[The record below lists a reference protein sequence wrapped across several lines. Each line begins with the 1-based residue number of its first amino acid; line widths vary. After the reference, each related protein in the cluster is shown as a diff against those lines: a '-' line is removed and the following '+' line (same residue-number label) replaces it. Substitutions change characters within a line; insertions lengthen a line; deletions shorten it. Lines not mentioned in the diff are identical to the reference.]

1 MNDDRGMGEPASTGS
16 PGAEL
21 PGHDGDRAVGAEPE
35 IPGGTGTMT
44 PPPGRDATAE
54 SGDTGGQATGPGG
67 PAGAEASRRLLRHGR
82 GGCGLFRHGPGWC
95 GRGWCR
101 NGWSGPGQRRP
112 VQAEAPPLLVVGTT
126 RPVRARPGHHAGD
139 QDLRGAG
146 VLHPVLVDGEHPQ
159 HRGQGPGQQ
168 AHLPLPLDRPRR
180 RDRVQRGGLV
190 GSAEPPAVQRPGR
203 PAGQR
208 VRARSRR
215 AVRDLAGRARLHQAG
230 HRGAR

>member
-67 PAGAEASRRLLRHGR
+67 PAGAEASAGSSGTRHGR
-82 GGCGLFRHGPGWC
+82 GGCRALAGTGPSGA
-95 GRGWCR
+95 GTR
-101 NGWSGPGQRRP
+101 WSGPGQRRP

-146 VLHPVLVDGEHPQ
+146 VLHPVLVDGEHPR

-208 VRARSRR
+208 VRARGRR
-215 AVRDLAGRARLHQAG
+215 AVRDLTGRARLHQAG